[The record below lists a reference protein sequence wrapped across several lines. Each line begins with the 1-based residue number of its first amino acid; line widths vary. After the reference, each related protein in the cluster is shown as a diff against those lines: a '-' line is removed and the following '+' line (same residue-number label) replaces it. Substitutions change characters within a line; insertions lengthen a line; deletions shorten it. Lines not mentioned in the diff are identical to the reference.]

1 MKLKNRLN
9 QISRLLTKEEKISGF
24 KLLLCIILMGVLDVL
39 GVASILPFMSL
50 ASDPNFLESNELL
63 LDVYNYLEF
72 NSYTSFVMF
81 AGLCVI
87 ILIVLSTL
95 IKLFTIYATY
105 RFTFSREHSI
115 SLRLFRGY
123 LNQPYSWFLN
133 QHSADLS
140 RSVLADVR
148 EVVGRSILTT
158 INVISN
164 GFSALLIVSLLVMVD
179 PVSAFS
185 AFIAFGLVYSFL
197 YLFVKKSLAFI
208 GTDRLAANTARFKS
222 SNETFS
228 LIKEIKILGKEN
240 FYFSVFDDAT
250 KRFTDKETS
259 MQSISALP
267 RYFIEMVVFTAMISI
282 VLFNLSDD
290 FVLSSI
296 IPILALYAFAAYR
309 LIPSMQVIFGNITL
323 FKASVSYLDS
333 ITDKY
338 QELDITSSFKTDSKR
353 LDFKDKILLD
363 NISFRYPEADKDALS
378 EKLFRDTI
386 L

>member
-133 QHSADLS
+133 QH
-140 RSVLADVR
+140 
-148 EVVGRSILTT
+148 
-158 INVISN
+158 
-164 GFSALLIVSLLVMVD
+164 
-179 PVSAFS
+179 
-185 AFIAFGLVYSFL
+185 
-197 YLFVKKSLAFI
+197 K
-208 GTDRLAANTARFKS
+208 
-222 SNETFS
+222 
-228 LIKEIKILGKEN
+228 
-240 FYFSVFDDAT
+240 
-250 KRFTDKETS
+250 
-259 MQSISALP
+259 
-267 RYFIEMVVFTAMISI
+267 
-282 VLFNLSDD
+282 
-290 FVLSSI
+290 
-296 IPILALYAFAAYR
+296 
-309 LIPSMQVIFGNITL
+309 
-323 FKASVSYLDS
+323 
-333 ITDKY
+333 
-338 QELDITSSFKTDSKR
+338 
-353 LDFKDKILLD
+353 
-363 NISFRYPEADKDALS
+363 
-378 EKLFRDTI
+378 
-386 L
+386 